1 VRRTK
6 IIATLGPASA
16 SEAVLQDLIE
26 AGVDI
31 FRLNFSHGTHDTHA
45 EVSARVRRVAERAS
59 AMVANDKS
67 GAVRFHVESGLLRIT
82 SENPDVGEGS
92 EELDVDFA
100 GESTEIG
107 FNVRYLMDALSGLTE
122 DEVALELGG
131 ALDPGVV
138 KPVGPT
144 DFIGVIMPMRI

>member
-1 VRRTK
+1 MAR
-6 IIATLGPASA
+6 GP
-16 SEAVLQDLIE
+16 L
-26 AGVDI
+26 VDSLKRI
-31 FRLNFSHGTHDTHA
+31 SL
-45 EVSARVRRVAERAS
+45 
-59 AMVANDKS
+59 VANDKS
-67 GAVRFHVESGLLRIT
+67 GAVRFGLEQGLLRIT

-92 EELDVDFA
+92 EELDVDFT
-100 GESTEIG
+100 GEKLSIG
-107 FNVRYLMDALSGLTE
+107 FNAKYLQDALGAVPE